1 VIRRLGPSDDAP
13 LRAFLGARLQSS
25 FILLANLMADGF
37 IYEGKP
43 YQGVYAGAFENDEL
57 IGVAAHYWNDNLIFQ
72 APRFAVEI
80 GAEALQHSGRPA
92 GGLVGP
98 WEQIAAAREG
108 LGLTELPTRYASKE
122 ILYALELARLQIPQP
137 LASGAVQCRRAQVAD
152 VPCLV
157 DYAVAEAAETFGDP
171 DMREQREKIDDS
183 LRQHINEGIVF
194 VLEAGARIVAK
205 SEFHGVANK
214 AVQIGAVFTPPQYR
228 GRGYA
233 RSVVAGS
240 LDMVRSTGEKNAF
253 LFTGEENVAAQR
265 AYTALGFAPVGNYG
279 IILFHR

>member
-1 VIRRLGPSDDAP
+1 MIRRLGPPDDAT

-25 FILLANLMADGF
+25 FILLANFVADGF
-37 IYEGKP
+37 TYEGKP

-72 APRFAVEI
+72 APTLAVEI
-80 GAEALQHSGRPA
+80 GAAALRHSGRA
-92 GGLVGP
+92 AQGLVGP
-98 WEQIAAAREG
+98 WEQVAAARDG
-108 LGLTELPTRYASKE
+108 LGLGNLPTRYASKE
-122 ILYALELARLQIPQP
+122 ILYALELARLQIPQA
-137 LASGAVQCRRAQVAD
+137 LASGAVRCRRAQVAD

-157 DYAVAEAAETFGDP
+157 DYAIAEAAETFGDP
-171 DMREQREKIDDS
+171 DMRERREKLDES
-183 LRQHINEGIVF
+183 LRQHIGEGMIF
-194 VLEAGARIVAK
+194 VLEAGSEIVAK
-205 SEFHGVANK
+205 SEFHGIANG
-214 AVQIGAVFTPPQYR
+214 AAQIGAVFTPPAYR

-240 LDMVRSTGEKNAF
+240 LDMVRRTGEKNAF

-279 IILFHR
+279 IILFR

>member
-253 LFTGEENVAAQR
+253 LFTGEVNVAAQR

>member
-1 VIRRLGPSDDAP
+1 MIRRLGPPDDAA

-25 FILLANLMADGF
+25 FILLANFVADGF

-72 APRFAVEI
+72 APKFTVEI
-80 GAEALQHSGRPA
+80 AAAALQHSGRPA
-92 GGLVGP
+92 QGLVGP
-98 WEQIAAAREG
+98 WEQVAAARDG
-108 LGLTELPTRYASKE
+108 LGLGHLPTRYASKE
-122 ILYALELARLQIPQP
+122 ILYALELARLQIPQA
-137 LASGAVQCRRAQVAD
+137 LASGAVRCRRAQVAD

-157 DYAVAEAAETFGDP
+157 DYAIAEAAETFGDP
-171 DMREQREKIDDS
+171 DMRERREKLDES
-183 LRQHINEGIVF
+183 LRQHIGEGMVF
-194 VLEAGARIVAK
+194 VLEAGSQIVAK
-205 SEFHGVANK
+205 SEFHGIANG
-214 AVQIGAVFTPPQYR
+214 AAQIGAVFTPPAYR

-240 LDMVRSTGEKNAF
+240 LDMVRRTGEKNAF

-279 IILFHR
+279 IILFR